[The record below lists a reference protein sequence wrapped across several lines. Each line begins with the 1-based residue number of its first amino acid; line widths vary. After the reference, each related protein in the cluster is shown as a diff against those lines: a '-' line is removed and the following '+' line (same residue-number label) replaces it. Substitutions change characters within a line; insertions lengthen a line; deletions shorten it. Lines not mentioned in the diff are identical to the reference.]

1 MYRPLIASHVDAK
14 TGDASPVSKSGSK
27 RTIES
32 RAKSSINLNRT
43 HFQYA
48 YCFIHREKYDNIFR
62 VLRIILVVLP
72 EHSSD
77 KQFFTMTMEILL
89 ERTSLKLLVGDM
101 WDPCWIYPSWI
112 NDQVTTGKQQ
122 WGDSILNQ
130 TCSRIWID
138 GYFCKTFQCAN
149 LPSFKHIDCVFFL
162 KTKVLLME
170 MWLKCKTLDV
180 SKNVYQETREWFL

>member
-1 MYRPLIASHVDAK
+1 
-14 TGDASPVSKSGSK
+14 
-27 RTIES
+27 
-32 RAKSSINLNRT
+32 
-43 HFQYA
+43 
-48 YCFIHREKYDNIFR
+48 
-62 VLRIILVVLP
+62 
-72 EHSSD
+72 
-77 KQFFTMTMEILL
+77 MEILL

-162 KTKVLLME
+162 KTKVPLME
-170 MWLKCKTLDV
+170 MCLKCKTLVV
-180 SKNVYQETREWFL
+180 SKKCLSRDTRVISINHFSHQSVNINSPIHSIVLSALRRSDKRTCLVWWLQSGFFGRLITTSWKFLSRRVFFKEDSTWSQVGPHGSEG